1 MTNAAFLLA
10 ALRMRFD
17 PSAAEIVRAGASALE
32 GGWESLCATIN
43 AERVGPLLHRN
54 LGALDIVPPAVRE
67 TLRQSYRVSGLNH
80 VLLFHELGEGLR
92 ALAAADVPVV
102 VLKGAALADA
112 VYGNAAVRPM
122 CDVDL
127 LVRRGDLAAARRAF
141 EGLGFGLARAETH
154 PGALAEH
161 ENEVVL
167 CKAGPIAAFVD
178 LHWSLFDSPYY
189 QQQIAMDWFW
199 DTALPVRVAD
209 MPAKILG
216 PEAQI
221 IHLCGHLG
229 LHHASHGLLWWND
242 VAEVLVRYR
251 DRIDWPALLRQ
262 TERNQLV
269 LPVRDVLTRAAAEWK
284 APVPG
289 TVLERLR
296 STQPSPAER
305 LAAVGFSAAGRPA
318 GRRFWADLAAM
329 PGWRPRLRF
338 ARTNLFPSLAYMR
351 ERYKVAHPL
360 LLPLYYP
367 YRWLR
372 GLLGLR

>member
-1 MTNAAFLLA
+1 MTNADFLLA
-10 ALRMRFD
+10 ALRIRFD
-17 PSAAEIVRAGASALE
+17 PSAAETVRAGASALE
-32 GGWESLCATIN
+32 GGWEALCATVQD
-43 AERVGPLLHRN
+43 ERVGPLLSRT
-54 LGALDIVPPAVRE
+54 LGKLDFVPPSVRE
-67 TLRQSYRVSGLNH
+67 TLRQSYRVSGLNN

-92 ALAAADVPVV
+92 ALAAADLPVV
-102 VLKGAALADA
+102 VLKGAALADT
-112 VYGNAAVRPM
+112 VYDNAAVRPM

-127 LVRRGDLAAARRAF
+127 LVRRAELAAAQRVF

-167 CKAGPIAAFVD
+167 SKPGPIAAFVD

-199 DTALPVRVAD
+199 DTAQPVRVAD
-209 MPAKILG
+209 VPTRILG

-229 LHHASHGLLWWND
+229 LHHASHGLLWWHD
-242 VAEVLVRYR
+242 IAQVLVCYR
-251 DRIDWPALLRQ
+251 DRIDWPALLQQ
-262 TERNQLV
+262 TERNELV
-269 LPVRDVLTRAAAEWK
+269 LPVRDVLTRAAEDWK
-284 APVPG
+284 APVPAS
-289 TVLERLR
+289 VLERLR
-296 STQPSPAER
+296 STQPSRAER
-305 LAAVGFSAAGRPA
+305 QAAAGFNAAGRPA